1 MFHRIHFLQNAIVID
16 NLSVCFPETYLISE
30 NLQPEEFW
38 VREKKNERLNVEESF
53 PVSLKLWTG

>member
-1 MFHRIHFLQNAIVID
+1 MFHRTHFLQNAIVID

-38 VREKKNERLNVEESF
+38 VTRKEK
-53 PVSLKLWTG
+53 